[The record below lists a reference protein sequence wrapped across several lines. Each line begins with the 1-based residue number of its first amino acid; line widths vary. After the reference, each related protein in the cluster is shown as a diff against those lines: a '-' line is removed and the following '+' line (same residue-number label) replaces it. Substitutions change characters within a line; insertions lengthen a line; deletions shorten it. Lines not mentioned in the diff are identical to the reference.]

1 MFHEDLIL
9 ENGRLTLQN
18 GKRMLDE
25 LGSVSVNLV
34 EEIRKGTVTLLDEMG
49 ELSNDIGEV
58 KDLVLEGTRLVLTT
72 VEAEGEQ
79 TRELVGFEF
88 DGLRVEIR
96 QMEVRI
102 SDQLTQVQTNLS
114 IQMGEVQG
122 VLLRELDNIDTRLKR
137 LDQRTANLTA
147 RFGEGGDNF
156 DSNADGGLDLFE
168 LMDLLGETGGA
179 GQLAVDIWG
188 RAKDL
193 FQFEESPS
201 STPTEVRGRS
211 KIQPSRQDEFVE
223 FAVNEIRKLN
233 TVFTS
238 LDTSSG
244 TTTADNLLATLRGTT
259 GWDRN
264 GDGDIAAVEILD
276 ILANQTLNG
285 LLDADGAALW
295 DVYKENA
302 DNLFTD
308 ASDKLNDGLVAME
321 NFATSAERALQTPV
335 AEWALSKVS
344 KEVSAAVKEVPA
356 LVATLVPVAQ
366 DMGRAVASCGATAT
380 VFVAANPLGLATLP
394 ECVKSLWGI
403 AGKIANLDVAKVVD
417 SVTTVGKG
425 VVSVGVK
432 VANVIGSFASGVV
445 DLFGRRRHLLEE
457 SSLPAELEEP
467 LQWAA
472 DVDAVLV
479 AFENSFLVGLVEAAA
494 ERDVVLPSDVKLAGA
509 NADVRIKVSFSFE
522 ILIDGV
528 TV

>member
-1 MFHEDLIL
+1 
-9 ENGRLTLQN
+9 
-18 GKRMLDE
+18 
-25 LGSVSVNLV
+25 
-34 EEIRKGTVTLLDEMG
+34 
-49 ELSNDIGEV
+49 
-58 KDLVLEGTRLVLTT
+58 
-72 VEAEGEQ
+72 
-79 TRELVGFEF
+79 
-88 DGLRVEIR
+88 
-96 QMEVRI
+96 MEVRI

-244 TTTADNLLATLRGTT
+244 TTTADNLLATLRDTT
-259 GWDRN
+259 GWDRD

-308 ASDKLNDGLVAME
+308 ASDILNDGLVAME

-366 DMGRAVASCGATAT
+366 DVGRAVASCGATIAT
-380 VFVAANPLGLATLP
+380 AFAANLAGLLTTAP
-394 ECVKSLWGI
+394 GCAQSLRDI
-403 AGKIANLDVAKVVD
+403 AGEIANLDVAKVVD

-425 VVSVGVK
+425 VVRV
-432 VANVIGSFASGVV
+432 VV
-445 DLFGRRRHLLEE
+445 DVTNGARRLFSKYIGRRRHLLEE
-457 SSLPAELEEP
+457 SSLPAELEEL